1 MDTGQRIE
9 SAADLCEN
17 LLDDVA
23 DDVFEMAGN
32 DHTLENADPLALA
45 EIKRRWKVYIDQ
57 LPEYAHFYNRLLN
70 ENK

>member
-32 DHTLENADPLALA
+32 DHTLENTDPLELA

-57 LPEYAHFYNRLLN
+57 LPEYAHFCNRLLN